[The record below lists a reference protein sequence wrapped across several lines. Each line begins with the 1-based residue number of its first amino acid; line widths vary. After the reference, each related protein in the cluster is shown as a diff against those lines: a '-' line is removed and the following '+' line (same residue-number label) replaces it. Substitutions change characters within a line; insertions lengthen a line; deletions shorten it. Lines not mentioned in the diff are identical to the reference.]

1 MDEKKIRSTIYL
13 TEKNRELLRTAAYL
27 FRKSKTDMM
36 NEALENYLGKI
47 IRKKN
52 SLKKDIL

>member
-47 IRKKN
+47 IEEKKI
-52 SLKKDIL
+52 SKF